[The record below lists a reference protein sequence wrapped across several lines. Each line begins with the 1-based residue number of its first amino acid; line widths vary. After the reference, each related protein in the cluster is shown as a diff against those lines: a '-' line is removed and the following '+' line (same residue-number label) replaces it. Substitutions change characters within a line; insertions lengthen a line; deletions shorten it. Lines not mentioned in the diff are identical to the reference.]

1 MKLNVAVSHKN
12 KNSCYSKAITS
23 MNINSF
29 YFSLPSAAA
38 AAQTSFFT
46 IPNRQ
51 VPVSVD
57 FKPFRVSFPFVPNR
71 NF

>member
-38 AAQTSFFT
+38 QTSFFT